1 VKYIHLRYSFLNL
14 WNSFA
19 IVSIWKYKEEIMD
32 FRYFEWDERFA
43 NNKGRSP
50 FDTLWD
56 LFQQLLTIA
65 SGDVSQ
71 ALQWLTELDK
81 EYDITDQFDEG
92 YSLGDFIEE
101 LQDRGY
107 IQKDQ
112 DGDALIMTKKSERS
126 LRKRS
131 LEEIFKNLDKG
142 GVGSHKTP
150 HTGKGMERQPETRKW
165 NPGDDIG
172 QIDSVGTMLN
182 MLNHSSIDAFNLQ
195 EDDLEVY
202 EKDHYTSVATV
213 LLIDLSH
220 SMILYG
226 EDRITPAKKV
236 AMALSELIM
245 NNYAKDSLDIVAFGN
260 EAWQISVDDL
270 PYLKVGPYHTNT
282 KQGLE
287 MARHI
292 LQRKKYANKQI
303 FMITDGKPSCMIE
316 NGKFYKNSFGLDRK
330 IVNKVLDEAVKCR
343 RDQITITTFM
353 IAQDP
358 YLQSFV
364 REMTEANKG
373 KAYFASLDDLGGY
386 IFEDYIRN
394 RKKNVK

>member
-1 VKYIHLRYSFLNL
+1 
-14 WNSFA
+14 
-19 IVSIWKYKEEIMD
+19 MD
-32 FRYFEWDERFA
+32 FRYFEWDERL
-43 NNKGRSP
+43 NSNKGKP
-50 FDTLWD
+50 QFDTLWD

-65 SGDVSQ
+65 SGDVTQ
-71 ALQWLTELDK
+71 ALSWLNELDK
-81 EYDITDQFDEG
+81 QYRITDQFDDG
-92 YSLGDFIEE
+92 YGMGDFIEE
-101 LQDRGY
+101 MMERGY
-107 IQKDQ
+107 IENNQEGTEVTITRK
-112 DGDALIMTKKSERS
+112 TERS
-126 LRKRS
+126 LRKKS
-131 LEEIFKNLDKG
+131 LEEVFKNLSKG
-142 GVGSHKTP
+142 GFGSHKTSFS
-150 HTGKGMERQPETRKW
+150 GRGLERQPETRRWSK
-165 NPGDDIG
+165 NDDIG
-172 QIDSVGTMLN
+172 QIDSSKTMLN
-182 MLNHSSIDAFNLQ
+182 MLQHSSIDNFNLE

-202 EKDHYTSVATV
+202 ETDHYTSVATV

-260 EAWQISVDDL
+260 EAWQISVEDL

-287 MARHI
+287 VARHI
-292 LQRKKYANKQI
+292 LQRRKYSNKQI
-303 FMITDGKPSCMIE
+303 FMITDGKPSCMVE
-316 NGKFYKNSFGLDRK
+316 NGKLYKNSFGLDRK

-343 RDQITITTFM
+343 RDKINITTFM
-353 IAQDP
+353 IASDP

-373 KAYFASLDDLGGY
+373 KAYFASLDNLGGY

-394 RKKNVK
+394 RRKNVK

>member
-1 VKYIHLRYSFLNL
+1 MH
-14 WNSFA
+14 
-19 IVSIWKYKEEIMD
+19 
-32 FRYFEWDERFA
+32 FRYFEWDERYA
-43 NNKGRSP
+43 KSNGKNP
-50 FDTLWD
+50 FETLWD
-56 LFQQLLTIA
+56 LFQQLLTIS

-71 ALQWLTELDK
+71 ALKWLTELDK
-81 EYDITDQFDEG
+81 EYDITDQFEDG
-92 YSLGDFIEE
+92 YSVGDFIDDLKE
-101 LQDRGY
+101 QGY
-107 IQKDQ
+107 IDQ
-112 DGDALIMTKKSERS
+112 DGQTGNMFMTRKTERS
-126 LRKRS
+126 LRKKS

-142 GVGSHKTP
+142 GIGSHKTP
-150 HTGKGMERQPETRKW
+150 HTGKGLERQPETRKW
-165 NPGDDIG
+165 TQGDDIG

-202 EKDHYTSVATV
+202 ETDHYTSVATV

-260 EAWQISVDDL
+260 KAWKISVDDL
-270 PYLKVGPYHTNT
+270 PYLSVGPYHTNT

-303 FMITDGKPSCMIE
+303 FMITDGKPSCMFE
-316 NGKFYKNSFGLDRK
+316 NGRLYKNSFGLDRK

-353 IAQDP
+353 IARDP
-358 YLQSFV
+358 YLQHFV

-373 KAYFASLDDLGGY
+373 KAYFASLDNLGDY
-386 IFEDYIRN
+386 IFEDYIQN

>member
-1 VKYIHLRYSFLNL
+1 MYFKYS
-14 WNSFA
+14 
-19 IVSIWKYKEEIMD
+19 
-32 FRYFEWDERFA
+32 EWDEA
-43 NNKGRSP
+43 INSSKSSKP

-56 LFQQLLTIA
+56 LFQQLLTIS
-65 SGDVSQ
+65 SGDVTQ
-71 ALQWLTELDK
+71 ALRWLTELDK
-81 EYDITDQFDEG
+81 EYEITNQFDDG
-92 YSLGDFIEE
+92 YSMGDFLDE
-101 LQDRGY
+101 LRERGY
-107 IQKDQ
+107 IETDEETNQVVITRK
-112 DGDALIMTKKSERS
+112 TERS
-126 LRKRS
+126 LRERS

-142 GVGSHKTP
+142 GFGNHKTQ
-150 HTGKGMERQPETRKW
+150 HTGKGLERQPETRSW
-165 NPGDDIG
+165 NKGDGIS
-172 QIDSVGTMLN
+172 QIDSVSTMLN
-182 MLNHSSIDAFNLQ
+182 MLNHSSIDQFDLH
-195 EDDLEVY
+195 EDDLQVY
-202 EKDHYTSVATV
+202 ETDHYTSVATV

-260 EAWQISVDDL
+260 EAWQISIDDL

-287 MARHI
+287 VARHI
-292 LQRKKYANKQI
+292 LQRKKLANKQI

-316 NGKFYKNSFGLDRK
+316 NGKLYKNSFGLDRK

-343 RDQITITTFM
+343 RDKITITTFM
-353 IAQDP
+353 IASDP

-373 KAYFASLDDLGGY
+373 KAYFASLDNLGGY
-386 IFEDYIRN
+386 IFEDYIKN
-394 RKKNVK
+394 RRRNVK